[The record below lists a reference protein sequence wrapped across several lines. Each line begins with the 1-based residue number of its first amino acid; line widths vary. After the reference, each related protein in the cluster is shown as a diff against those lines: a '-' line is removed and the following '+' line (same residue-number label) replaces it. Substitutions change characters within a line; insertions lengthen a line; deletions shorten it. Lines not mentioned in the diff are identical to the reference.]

1 MATQDRREQ
10 ERARRRQEILEAARA
25 VFAQDG
31 FRRATVDQIA
41 QHAEVAKGTIYLY
54 FETKEAILADLV
66 LQALAELQAQ
76 LRAAVE
82 AQSILQP
89 DERLR
94 AMADAYLTFSQRSPD
109 YFRLLTAFDG
119 GDLASDLSAQR
130 NGLILEASNR
140 TLDLVAQAVADGMA
154 LGIFAVHDAR
164 QAAAVL
170 WAGLNGSL
178 ALLSHP
184 IRRTLVATDLPGLY
198 HATLELLL
206 KGLTC
211 ADLALPEPD
220 AAGSNTAA
228 ARASTFETTD
238 QPDKEKM
245 A

>member
-10 ERARRRQEILEAARA
+10 ERARRRNDILMSARA

-31 FRRATVDQIA
+31 FHRATVDRIA
-41 QHAEVAKGTIYLY
+41 QRAEVAKGTIYLY

-66 LQALAELQAQ
+66 LLALAELQRQ
-76 LRAAVE
+76 LRDAVE
-82 AQSILQP
+82 AHSILQP
-89 DERLR
+89 EGRLR
-94 AMADAYLTFSQRSPD
+94 AMAEAYLGFSQRSPD

-119 GDLASDLSAQR
+119 GDLGDNLSPQR
-130 NGLILEASNR
+130 NQLILAASNR
-140 TLDLVAQAVADGMA
+140 TLDLVAQAVADGAA
-154 LGIFAVHDAR
+154 LGVFGVRDAR

-178 ALLSHP
+178 ALLAHP
-184 IRRTLVATDLPGLY
+184 IRRTMIQTDLPGLY

-211 ADLALPEPD
+211 ADVVDGGD
-220 AAGSNTAA
+220 APGPGAANSDATGASNE
-228 ARASTFETTD
+228 S
-238 QPDKEKM
+238 DKEKM